1 VLGNKNYESRN
12 SSVDEDDEMNIEN
25 IMKLN

>member
-1 VLGNKNYESRN
+1 VLGNKNYESRD
-12 SSVDEDDEMNIEN
+12 SSIDEDEEMNIEN